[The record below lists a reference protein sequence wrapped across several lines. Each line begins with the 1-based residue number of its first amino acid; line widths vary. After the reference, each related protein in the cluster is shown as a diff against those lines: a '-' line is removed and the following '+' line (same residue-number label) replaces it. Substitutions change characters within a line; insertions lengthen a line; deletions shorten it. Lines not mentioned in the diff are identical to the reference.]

1 MTAGVSATSLKV
13 QCAMKS
19 FSCHV
24 LLDQSVTIFRNSFF
38 VFFRALVLFINFF
51 FIVSLREF
59 RCLVLCVIFRPFVSV
74 SLYAFSFL
82 LAPFLVSSV
91 LFSVLY
97 CAIVFLATRV
107 VL

>member
-1 MTAGVSATSLKV
+1 MTEGVSATSLEV

-19 FSCHV
+19 FSCHI

-38 VFFRALVLFINFF
+38 SFSVCQFILSICFV
-51 FIVSLREF
+51 VSLREF
-59 RCLVLCVIFRPFVSV
+59 RCLVLFVIFRPFVSV

-91 LFSVLY
+91 LFPVLF
-97 CAIVFLATRV
+97 CGVVFLATRV
-107 VL
+107 LL

>member
-1 MTAGVSATSLKV
+1 MTAGVSATSLEV
-13 QCAMKS
+13 QCAIKS

-24 LLDQSVTIFRNSFF
+24 LLDQSITIFRNSFF
-38 VFFRALVLFINFF
+38 AFFRALVLLINFF

-82 LAPFLVSSV
+82 LAPLLVSSV

>member
-51 FIVSLREF
+51 FLGF
-59 RCLVLCVIFRPFVSV
+59 
-74 SLYAFSFL
+74 LYASL
-82 LAPFLVSSV
+82 GV
-91 LFSVLY
+91 
-97 CAIVFLATRV
+97 
-107 VL
+107 